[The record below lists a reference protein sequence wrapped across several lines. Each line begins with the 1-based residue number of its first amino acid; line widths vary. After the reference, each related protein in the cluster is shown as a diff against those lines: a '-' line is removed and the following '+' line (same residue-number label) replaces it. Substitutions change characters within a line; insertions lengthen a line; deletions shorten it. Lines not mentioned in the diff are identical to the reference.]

1 MMRDRIE
8 KTILKIARRAREIKD
23 AKLIDL
29 TDELWEYWVN
39 YIAEETMRRRDV
51 VSPN

>member
-8 KTILKIARRAREIKD
+8 KTILKIARRAREVKD

-29 TDELWEYWVN
+29 ADELWEYWVN
-39 YIAEETMRRRDV
+39 YTAEETLRKRNV
-51 VSPN
+51 ILPN

>member
-8 KTILKIARRAREIKD
+8 KTILKIARRAREVKD

-29 TDELWEYWVN
+29 IDELWEYWVN
-39 YIAEETMRRRDV
+39 YTAEETLRKRNV
-51 VSPN
+51 ILPN